1 MKIKSTVAALSVL
14 SVLSFGAF
22 AADSINVDQAQSRQ
36 AIGTVSV
43 GAVGTSPMDMH
54 EMLNKKKR
62 KNRVR
67 HPIASSKRVLV
78 TTGTPPL
85 SCTNKF

>member
-22 AADSINVDQAQSRQ
+22 AADAINADQ

-54 EMLNKKKR
+54 EMLNKKAEEKG
-62 KNRVR
+62 
-67 HPIASSKRVLV
+67 ASSYRIIEARSGAHWHATAELYK
-78 TTGTPPL
+78 
-85 SCTNKF
+85 